1 MHRKTS
7 ASSPA
12 PSFMEHSS
20 LPFRSDVAV
29 LAIGVVALAGIGVL
43 YLRGGQLSLDSTGLS
58 LEVLAP
64 T

>member
-1 MHRKTS
+1 MHRNSS

-12 PSFMEHSS
+12 TSDIEHSS
-20 LPFRSDVAV
+20 LPFGSDVAV
-29 LAIGVVALAGIGVL
+29 ITIGVVALAGIGVL
-43 YLRGGQLSLDSTGLS
+43 CLRGGQLSLGSTGLS

>member
-1 MHRKTS
+1 
-7 ASSPA
+7 
-12 PSFMEHSS
+12 MEHSS

-29 LAIGVVALAGIGVL
+29 LAIGGVALAGIGVL
-43 YLRGGQLSLDSTGLS
+43 SLRGGQLSLGSTGLS